1 VSSIRIMNTPL
12 VSIII
17 VNFCGRELL
26 KQCLNSLVQT
36 EYSNYEIIVV
46 DNNSNDGS
54 QEFLK
59 KNYPNIQ
66 VINLNKNYGFAIP
79 NNVAAKVSKG
89 KHLVFLNNDTIVTPT
104 WLTELVNVLEQ
115 DKKIVIAQSLLLK
128 SDGGVD
134 SSGDFIDKWGSA
146 YSDLIIPTKLRY
158 ILSARGA
165 CMIIRK
171 DVFLDLGG
179 FDESYFASFED
190 VELGWK
196 AWLWGYK
203 AVVVPSSIVY
213 HLGGRT
219 IQRISKTIAFHSV
232 KNSLTLRLTNLDSYD
247 SIKGI
252 FVITIIVL
260 AGKLFG
266 KSIVK
271 KMDQRYSL
279 PSFSILIKAGFW
291 VFKNIPQI
299 RKKRKLLNSR
309 KIRTNQQLKKMGL
322 ITSPRR

>member
-1 VSSIRIMNTPL
+1 MSYPL

-26 KQCLNSLVQT
+26 KQCLNSLSQT
-36 EYSNYEIIVV
+36 EYSNYEVIIV

-59 KNYPNIQ
+59 KNYPDIQ
-66 VINLNKNYGFAIP
+66 IISLNKNYGFSVP
-79 NNVAAKVSKG
+79 NNIAAKVARG
-89 KHLVFLNNDTIVTPT
+89 KYLVFLNNDTTVTRN

-115 DKKIVIAQSLLLK
+115 DKKIVIGQSLLLK
-128 SDGGVD
+128 SDGSVD
-134 SSGDFIDKWGSA
+134 SSGDFVDKWGSV
-146 YSDLIIPTKLRY
+146 YSDRVFPTNLRY

-171 DVFLDLGG
+171 DVFLELGG

-213 HLGGRT
+213 HLGGQT

-232 KNSLTLRLTNLDSYD
+232 KNSLTLRLTNLDFYD
-247 SIKGI
+247 SLKSVFI
-252 FVITIIVL
+252 ITMIVL

-266 KSIVK
+266 ISLVK
-271 KMDQRYSL
+271 KMDQRFSL
-279 PSFSILIKAGFW
+279 PDFRTLIRAGFW
-291 VFKNIPQI
+291 VVKNLPNI
-299 RKKRKLLNSR
+299 RKKRRLLNSR
-309 KIRTNQQLKKMGL
+309 KMRTNQELIQMGL
-322 ITSPRR
+322 ITSPNR